1 MEICAAELESKSFK
15 LIILSLCRVS
25 TGYCIQVM
33 KNLDDTLKHMCKPK
47 VEFLIFGDIITDY
60 VIESKR

>member
-1 MEICAAELESKSFK
+1 
-15 LIILSLCRVS
+15 
-25 TGYCIQVM
+25 M
-33 KNLDDTLKHMCKPK
+33 KNLDDTLKHMYKPK